1 MRAMVLLTA
10 TALATASCGQ
20 SVTPPGEP
28 TGGWRRVDGVP
39 LSPRENAVGAWTGD
53 EVLLFGGSDARP
65 CPPNA
70 SCVPPKE
77 PPLADGAAYRPATGQ
92 WRKLPKAPVGFDFA
106 ESVLIGRTL
115 YVWASELRG
124 QPEGSA
130 AFLAYQIKQD
140 RWQALPLPPDHAHGG
155 YKIVGAAGRIIF
167 YHGNDEKGEKPD
179 RVYDPRLRSWSEL
192 PADPLFPS
200 SGRTMVWTG
209 DRLVLFGHELT
220 SDVSGDRP
228 DLARAA
234 VLDLAAGAWRRLPDS
249 ELLGI
254 WPWVPVGERL
264 VNPSLGGEDGG
275 KVNGWGRS
283 YPYGGILDLGTGR
296 WSALPNPPA
305 DDAEG
310 GRQVAGV
317 GLLTPSAGHF
327 FAERGWV
334 LDTATDRWIR
344 IPRIMEP
351 PGYVQSRTVVSA
363 GRDLF
368 LFGGA
373 RFGDAEGF
381 RGDLLNEVWTWSPPG

>member
-1 MRAMVLLTA
+1 MVLLMA
-10 TALATASCGQ
+10 AALATASCGQ
-20 SVTPPGEP
+20 SVTPSGEAS
-28 TGGWRRVDGVP
+28 GDWRQVRGVP
-39 LSPRENAVGAWTGD
+39 LSPRENAVGVWTGE

-70 SCVPPKE
+70 SCLPPKE

-106 ESVLIGRTL
+106 EHALIGRTL
-115 YVWASELRG
+115 YVWVTELRG
-124 QPEGSA
+124 QPRGSA
-130 AFLAYQIKQD
+130 AFMAYQIEQD
-140 RWQALPLPPDHAHGG
+140 RWQELPLPPDHARGG
-155 YKIVGAAGRIIF
+155 YNIVSAAGRIIF
-167 YHGNDEKGEKPD
+167 YRGNDERGDHPD
-179 RVYDPRLRSWSEL
+179 QVYDPRLRSWSEL
-192 PADPLFPS
+192 PADPLSPS

-209 DRLVLFGHELT
+209 DRLVLFDHELT

-234 VLDLAAGAWRRLPDS
+234 VLDLASGAWRRLPDS
-249 ELLGI
+249 ELLGT
-254 WPWVPVGERL
+254 WPWVPVGGRL
-264 VNPSLGGEDGG
+264 VNPTLGGEDGG

-305 DDAEG
+305 EDAED
-310 GRQVAGV
+310 AGV
-317 GLLTPSAGHF
+317 GLLTPSDGHF

-344 IPRIMEP
+344 IPEINEP
-351 PGYVQSRTVVSA
+351 NGYVQGRTVVSA

-373 RFGDAEGF
+373 RFAGTEA
-381 RGDLLNEVWTWSPPG
+381 DLLNEAWTWSPPG